1 MKYVALL
8 RGINVGGRNSL
19 PMKDL
24 IALFEKAGASEVKNY
39 IQSGNIV
46 FSATASGAKKIGAAV
61 EAAISKKFGFSSPVI
76 IRSATDLAAIVAR
89 NPFAKKGDANA
100 WQITFLSETP
110 SAALTQALDAKR
122 SPTDSFAVSGSE
134 IFLHCPN
141 GYGNSKLT
149 NAYFDSKLKS
159 VSTVRNWRTLLKLIE
174 MCG

>member
-24 IALFEKAGASEVKNY
+24 IAMFEKAGASDVKNY

-46 FSATASGAKKIGAAV
+46 FSASASLAKKIGSLIG
-61 EAAISKKFGFSSPVI
+61 AAIKKKYGFESPVI
-76 IRSATDLAAIVAR
+76 IRSATDLSGIVAR
-89 NPFAKKGDANA
+89 NPFAKKGDADV
-100 WQITFLSETP
+100 WHITFLSSTP
-110 SAALTQALDAKR
+110 SAEQVGALDAKR
-122 SPTDSFAVSGSE
+122 SPTDSFAVVGSE
-134 IFLHCPN
+134 IFLYCPN
-141 GYGNSKLT
+141 GYGNTKLT
-149 NAYFDSKLKS
+149 NAYFDSKLKM